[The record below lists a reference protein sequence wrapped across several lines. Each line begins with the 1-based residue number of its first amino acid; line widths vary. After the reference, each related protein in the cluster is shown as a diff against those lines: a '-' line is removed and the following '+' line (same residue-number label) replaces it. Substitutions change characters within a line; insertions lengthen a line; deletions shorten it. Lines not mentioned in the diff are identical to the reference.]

1 MSNAGYTRLVS
12 NAKEEQQ
19 QMNRRPAHAAA
30 MAVSFLLALVLAA
43 PFQAAPAAAGAD
55 IGAAIPHTLA
65 AADQHG
71 KARDF
76 RSLTFGRGLVILFSR
91 SLDW

>member
-1 MSNAGYTRLVS
+1 
-12 NAKEEQQ
+12 
-19 QMNRRPAHAAA
+19 MNRSPSHAAA
-30 MAVSFLLALVLAA
+30 MVASFLLALVLAA
-43 PFQAAPAAAGAD
+43 PLQAAPAAAEVG

-65 AADQHG
+65 AADQDG
-71 KARDF
+71 GARDF